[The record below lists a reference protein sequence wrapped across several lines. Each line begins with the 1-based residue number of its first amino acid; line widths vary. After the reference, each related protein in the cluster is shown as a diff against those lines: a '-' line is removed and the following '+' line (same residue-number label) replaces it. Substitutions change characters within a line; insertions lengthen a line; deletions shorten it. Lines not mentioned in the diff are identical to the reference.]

1 MHSAS
6 RYLSLRAA
14 ASDSVSELFQ
24 RSGGFSS
31 GGLGFNI
38 VGAGYLTP
46 QNTGLDPSVS
56 ALVGNALASSDCI
69 EFARTVL
76 NGVANKKNRVFPAG
90 GTLIDVFNA
99 FLAQGANHPLITRNK
114 PSDSWGYGNPVGNIK
129 KGDAAIFSLNKGT
142 TGSDADT
149 VISELFHLAGQNK
162 YYTDERLAK
171 AVHNSSYAS
180 DAAAV
185 IAPEANIFDKQHYQA
200 RGWRKDQAYSAYFH
214 YIQMLHC
221 TAVPQPPGHPRRI
234 N

>member
-1 MHSAS
+1 ME
-6 RYLSLRAA
+6 LIVK
-14 ASDSVSELFQ
+14 SV
-24 RSGGFSS
+24 
-31 GGLGFNI
+31 
-38 VGAGYLTP
+38 P
-46 QNTGLDPSVS
+46 QNPGLDPSVS
-56 ALVGNALASSDCI
+56 TLVSNALSSSDCA

-76 NGVANKKNRVFPAG
+76 DAVSSKKNPVFPSNG
-90 GTLIDVFNA
+90 NLLDVFNA
-99 FLAQGANHPLITRNK
+99 FLAQGGNHPLITRNK
-114 PSDSWGYGNPVGNIK
+114 PSGSWGYGNSVGKIK
-129 KGDAAIFSLNKGT
+129 NGDAAIFSLNKGT

-162 YYTDERLAK
+162 YYTDEQLAK

-180 DAAAV
+180 DATAV